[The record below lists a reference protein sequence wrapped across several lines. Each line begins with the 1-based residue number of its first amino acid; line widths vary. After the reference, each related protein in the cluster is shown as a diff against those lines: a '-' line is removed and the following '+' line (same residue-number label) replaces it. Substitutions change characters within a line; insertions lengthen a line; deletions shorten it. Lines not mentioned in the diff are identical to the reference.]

1 MLIYELIIINIIV
14 DNNKI
19 SIKFSEYKGG
29 VLYEMAK
36 NVVFSNINVVNKYWE
51 LSTGY
56 VEKW

>member
-29 VLYEMAK
+29 VLYKMAK